1 MRSPFIRLSTL
12 AVVAAIAFAA
22 CGGGN
27 ATPAAVAT
35 ASPSASTAAAATP
48 TGPATV
54 PPGGPVQIR
63 WFCCLGGGDDEDTL
77 KVFNDQIKAFNAS
90 HLNIKVVLDHTAYEG
105 ARQAFS
111 VKLASGNPPDIV
123 GPLG

>member
-12 AVVAAIAFAA
+12 AVVAALAFGA

-35 ASPSASTAAAATP
+35 ASPSASTAAVASP

-54 PPGGPVQIR
+54 PPGGPVPLR
-63 WFCCLGGGDDEDTL
+63 WFCCLGGGDDESTL
-77 KVFNDQIKAFNAS
+77 KVFNDLIKKFNDA
-90 HLNIKVVLDHTAYEG
+90 HPNIKVVLDHTA
-105 ARQAFS
+105 
-111 VKLASGNPPDIV
+111 
-123 GPLG
+123 